1 MRTTTK
7 SAALSLVMGVIVTV
21 FALGLGYLIATE
33 GNSADLTYRSL
44 DYDVQVEDNGDLRI
58 TETVDIKLD
67 KREDSD
73 DNVKPWRQLYQTYQL
88 KSSNLTNISDI
99 SVKNLGT
106 GREYTEIMP
115 QNPSDVGVGEWNSR
129 YANHWYIADVTY
141 GTSDPDPYIPE
152 TDGLDPDGSDE
163 RTVEIGWNIPSTEQ
177 ASSMRFEI
185 GMTWHGVSTAY
196 DDVTKFQ
203 WEPFGEKNQTPIGVV
218 RATVRFPEGTAED
231 ESWAWLHY
239 TGNSTT
245 KRIPGGIE
253 FTAYNVPSGEF
264 LDLVV
269 MVDAARTF
277 GVERHGSG
285 DAKQWTLNDEA
296 RQEREWHERQHRR
309 AIIRLVIW
317 IVIAVCGTAL
327 CVAAVVSAVRSIKAA
342 RYTGPIEYWREP
354 PDMSPGAAAKLYCV
368 LNGKGGDL
376 TDRQMAATVMS
387 LVTKGAVAIYPG
399 KAETYRGIDMSRVD
413 SAALAGM
420 LSQQAAEG
428 RKIGKTSTVV
438 IKPRALAPDH
448 SELNLCESEERMLR
462 LLTEAYTRLH
472 SPVFDLKQMSAAF
485 KKWTDGHKEVDK
497 FTTACARE
505 LDELHATRSVGV
517 AARACGIF
525 AMLLGVFSALYF
537 LIVNSNLALALCIS
551 APMTI
556 IGSGALV
563 MSRTTGITEQGQEY
577 AGQVQGLARYLEDF
591 SEFSDRG
598 VLDVALWG
606 RYLVYATAFGI
617 SKKAMEQLHAAYPE
631 LSDAAWLDDHA
642 SGSSSLLYWS
652 TRPSMI
658 IGASGTGFVG
668 GTIGGFAGG
677 FGDLGTQLSSGFA
690 SVGATITAAAPSSSG
705 GSGGSFSGGG
715 FGGSG
720 GGAGGGS
727 FGGR

>member
-1 MRTTTK
+1 
-7 SAALSLVMGVIVTV
+7 
-21 FALGLGYLIATE
+21 
-33 GNSADLTYRSL
+33 
-44 DYDVQVEDNGDLRI
+44 
-58 TETVDIKLD
+58 
-67 KREDSD
+67 
-73 DNVKPWRQLYQTYQL
+73 
-88 KSSNLTNISDI
+88 
-99 SVKNLGT
+99 
-106 GREYTEIMP
+106 
-115 QNPSDVGVGEWNSR
+115 
-129 YANHWYIADVTY
+129 
-141 GTSDPDPYIPE
+141 
-152 TDGLDPDGSDE
+152 
-163 RTVEIGWNIPSTEQ
+163 
-177 ASSMRFEI
+177 
-185 GMTWHGVSTAY
+185 
-196 DDVTKFQ
+196 
-203 WEPFGEKNQTPIGVV
+203 
-218 RATVRFPEGTAED
+218 
-231 ESWAWLHY
+231 
-239 TGNSTT
+239 
-245 KRIPGGIE
+245 
-253 FTAYNVPSGEF
+253 
-264 LDLVV
+264 
-269 MVDAARTF
+269 
-277 GVERHGSG
+277 
-285 DAKQWTLNDEA
+285 
-296 RQEREWHERQHRR
+296 
-309 AIIRLVIW
+309 
-317 IVIAVCGTAL
+317 
-327 CVAAVVSAVRSIKAA
+327 
-342 RYTGPIEYWREP
+342 
-354 PDMSPGAAAKLYCV
+354 
-368 LNGKGGDL
+368 
-376 TDRQMAATVMS
+376 
-387 LVTKGAVAIYPG
+387 
-399 KAETYRGIDMSRVD
+399 
-413 SAALAGM
+413 
-420 LSQQAAEG
+420 
-428 RKIGKTSTVV
+428 
-438 IKPRALAPDH
+438 
-448 SELNLCESEERMLR
+448 MLR

-652 TRPSMI
+652 TRPSTI

-720 GGAGGGS
+720 GGSGGGS